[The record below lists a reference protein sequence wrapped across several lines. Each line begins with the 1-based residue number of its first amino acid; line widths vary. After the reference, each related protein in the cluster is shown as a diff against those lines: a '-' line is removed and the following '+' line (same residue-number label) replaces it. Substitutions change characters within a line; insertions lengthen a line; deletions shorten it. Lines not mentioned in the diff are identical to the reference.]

1 MKPKEWWRS
10 SSLEITNKVLKENNY
25 GAADIHIH
33 SSVGDGMASVPRIL
47 EFVERKGHL
56 DVIAITDHDDL
67 EGSYRAREL
76 AAKRGYHFYVVTGM
90 EVTTL
95 EGHLLALFLESPV
108 PKLQPLEAT
117 IDAIHTRGGLCIV
130 PHPMSWLTE
139 SVSKQSL
146 RRILTN
152 GDQGVYLDG
161 IETINATIVG
171 RISNRLAKRFNE
183 KHKLAET
190 GGSDAHFLIAV
201 GSAFTLFPGRSAE
214 ELKRSLLERTTQAR
228 NGFRVRLRDIGFIQ
242 VIKQQRKSRGFS
254 VRRTL
259 RNLLER

>member
-1 MKPKEWWRS
+1 MHPPEVISKEDG
-10 SSLEITNKVLKENNY
+10 Y

-33 SSVGDGMASVPRIL
+33 SSVGDGMADIPQIL
-47 EFVERKGHL
+47 EFVEAKTAL
-56 DVIAITDHDDL
+56 DVIAITDHDKI
-67 EGSYRAREL
+67 EGSYQAREL
-76 AAKRGYHFYVVTGM
+76 AAKRGYHFEVVTGM

-108 PKLQPLEAT
+108 PSLQPLANT
-117 IDAIHTRGGLCIV
+117 IEAIHAQGGLCIV

-139 SVSKQSL
+139 SVSQQSL
-146 RRILTN
+146 ERILTSKE
-152 GDQGVYLDG
+152 QGLYLDG

-171 RISNRLAKRFNE
+171 RISNRLAKSFNE

-214 ELKRSLLERTTQAR
+214 ELKRSLLERTTQAQ
-228 NGFRVRLRDIGFIQ
+228 NGFRVRFRDIGFIQ
-242 VIKQQRKSRGFS
+242 VIKQQRKSKGFS